1 MITNSTRTVLY
12 TGVTSNLKYRLW
24 QHKND
29 VYVDSYTSK
38 YKVNLLVY
46 YEEWPT
52 IQDAINR
59 EKEIKKWRR
68 EKKNWLVEKEN
79 KNWVE
84 LNLD

>member
-1 MITNSTRTVLY
+1 MLTNSTRTVLY
-12 TGVTSNLKYRLW
+12 TGVTSNLKYRVW

-29 VYVDSYTSK
+29 IYIDSYTSK
-38 YKVNLLVY
+38 YRVKILVY
-46 YEEWPT
+46 YEEWPS

-79 KNWVE
+79 KNWEE
-84 LNLD
+84 LHLD

>member
-38 YKVNLLVY
+38 YKVKLLVY
-46 YEEWPT
+46 YEEWPS

-79 KNWVE
+79 KNWEE
-84 LNLD
+84 LRLD